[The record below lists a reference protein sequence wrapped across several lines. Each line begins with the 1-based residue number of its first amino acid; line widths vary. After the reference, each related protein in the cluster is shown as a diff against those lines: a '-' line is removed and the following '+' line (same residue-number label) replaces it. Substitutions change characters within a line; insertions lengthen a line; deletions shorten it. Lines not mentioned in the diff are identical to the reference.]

1 MIEAIVLDVGGV
13 ILRTEDRSG
22 RQTLEIKYNLPPG
35 GSEALVFNSE
45 PAAQSTIGKVGQEQ
59 IWQNIANELDLSPE
73 QLIEFKQTFWKGD
86 QIDVALIRYLENQRG
101 ILTTAL
107 LSNAW
112 VGMRE
117 ILEEQYQ
124 IVEGKTVDHILISA
138 ELGVAKPDQRIY
150 HILASTINCQ
160 FDNILFVDDFIE
172 NIEAANELGIQ
183 TIHYHP
189 GMDLINHIKMKVD
202 QN

>member
-1 MIEAIVLDVGGV
+1 MIEAIVLDIGGV

-22 RQTLEIKYNLPPG
+22 RQSLEIKYNLSPG
-35 GSEALVFNSE
+35 APEALVFNSE
-45 PAAQSTIGKVGQEQ
+45 PAAQSTIGKVGQDK
-59 IWQNIANELDLSPE
+59 IWQNIANELNLTPE
-73 QLIEFKQTFWKGD
+73 ELNDFKQTFWQGD
-86 QIDVALIRYLENQRG
+86 QIDIELIRYLEKQRETF
-101 ILTTAL
+101 ITAL

-117 ILEEQYQ
+117 ILADQYQ

-138 ELGVAKPDQRIY
+138 ELGVAKPDPRIY

-160 FDNILFVDDFIE
+160 FEKILFVDDFIE

-183 TIHYHP
+183 TIHYQR
-189 GMDLINHIKMKVD
+189 GMDLINHIQTKVD